1 MDWKIVV
8 AAPLVAW
15 MVVANGADI
24 RMPADWS
31 NASHSSSGDAFLMGV
46 DPAMTYNG
54 QRSLVVRTTM
64 DSADVDYGAAIQYVD
79 AKGYEG
85 RRVRFSGMLKTRGVT
100 TWAGVFMLASKD
112 HTEDFWGSSPK
123 STDLLPRGS
132 ESQPGDS
139 DWRPV
144 SVVFAVPDVPN
155 QMLSMGIVLIGN
167 GQAWL
172 SDLRF
177 EEVGNEVPVTVAP
190 IGLDMAKLAA
200 RQQHHK
206 DQEAH
211 ALAAAQSR
219 QVPAN
224 LGLNP

>member
-1 MDWKIVV
+1 
-8 AAPLVAW
+8 
-15 MVVANGADI
+15 
-24 RMPADWS
+24 
-31 NASHSSSGDAFLMGV
+31 
-46 DPAMTYNG
+46 
-54 QRSLVVRTTM
+54 
-64 DSADVDYGAAIQYVD
+64 
-79 AKGYEG
+79 
-85 RRVRFSGMLKTRGVT
+85 VRFSGMLKTRGVT

-112 HTEDFWGSSPK
+112 STEDFWGSSSK

-206 DQEAH
+206 AQEAQ
-211 ALAAAQSR
+211 ALAAQSR